1 MVSFSRYCQI
11 VSEFSVERFY
21 AYFVRFIPSFKKML
35 LKIIVFKFL
44 FSNCLLP
51 TYNNTIIDFY
61 ILTLHPAAVLHSLS
75 NSNLSVDYFRFS
87 VNNHVI
93 SE

>member
-1 MVSFSRYCQI
+1 MHILLYLFLVL
-11 VSEFSVERFY
+11 
-21 AYFVRFIPSFKKML
+21 KKL

-51 TYNNTIIDFY
+51 TYNNTTDFY

-75 NSNLSVDYFRFS
+75 NSNLTVDYFRFS